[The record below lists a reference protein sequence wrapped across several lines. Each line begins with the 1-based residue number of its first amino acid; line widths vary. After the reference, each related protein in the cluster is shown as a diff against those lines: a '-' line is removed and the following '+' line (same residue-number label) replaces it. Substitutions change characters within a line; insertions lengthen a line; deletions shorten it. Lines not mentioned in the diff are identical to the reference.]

1 MINNHILAMSG
12 AVYWLGAIFFVKDN
26 GVFCNLW
33 MVPPCRS
40 LESSSPPEPD
50 QSKSLYTPESVQNQC
65 LLEKYSS
72 RIFFRILSYDFHV
85 GDHGFFLGG
94 GDSLN
99 IFFLFK
105 SQYYLKYSYMQKQNI
120 FVLNVYIQNKN
131 TQNIHVYIYI

>member
-50 QSKSLYTPESVQNQC
+50 QSKSLYTESVQNQC
-65 LLEKYSS
+65 LLEKYNSW
-72 RIFFRILSYDFHV
+72 IFFLILSYDV
-85 GDHGFFLGG
+85 YIRAHG
-94 GDSLN
+94 
-99 IFFLFK
+99 IFFFRFFE
-105 SQYYLKYSYMQKQNI
+105 YSFCWNRSI
-120 FVLNVYIQNKN
+120 TLNTVICRNRGFFVLNAYIQKIM
-131 TQNIHVYIYI
+131 QLIS

>member
-50 QSKSLYTPESVQNQC
+50 QSKSLYTESVQNQC
-65 LLEKYSS
+65 LLEKYNSW
-72 RIFFRILSYDFHV
+72 IFFLILSYDV
-85 GDHGFFLGG
+85 YIRARG
-94 GDSLN
+94 
-99 IFFLFK
+99 IFFFRFFE
-105 SQYYLKYSYMQKQNI
+105 YSFCWNRSI
-120 FVLNVYIQNKN
+120 TLNTVICRNRGFFVLNAYIQKIM
-131 TQNIHVYIYI
+131 QLIS